1 MEFSKNGGKHIMN
14 NYPNFKDKETFK
26 KAFKA
31 YLEAKY
37 AIDFEKSTPYQ
48 QYVVLG
54 EMIRYYIAK
63 DWNNTNQVTFDTKAK
78 KVYYFSMEFLIG
90 RMITNNLMNAGVY
103 DVVKEAF
110 DDMGID
116 LNEVEHQESDA
127 GLGNGGLGRLAACFM
142 DSVASLGL
150 PVHGNCIRYRYGF
163 FEQGVVNGYQ
173 VEHPDRWLKDV
184 HVWEIRKD
192 EQAVEIPFYGYIQ
205 MSTVNGKLVVEH
217 KDAEYVK
224 AVPYDVP
231 MIGAGNHIVNTLR
244 LWSAEP
250 ASTYPENDAFQY
262 ARNLR
267 EISSMLY
274 PNDDTDEGKLLRLK
288 QQYFFVAAGVNGAIR
303 LHKKT
308 FGTVKNLAEKVVFH
322 INDTHPAL
330 IVPELMRI
338 LVDEEGLAWEDAWNI
353 TKNCCAYT
361 NHTILA
367 EALEKWPVHLFKRLL
382 PRIYTITEEIN
393 RRVLLEIASVYG
405 PNSKQAYDMAIIK
418 DGRVHMAN
426 LAIHGSFSVNGV
438 AALHTE
444 ILKNIEMKVFND
456 YYPGKF
462 NNKTNGIT
470 HRRWVAQSNPELVE
484 ILNKYCGKDWIK
496 DPEKYFPELLKVADD
511 PKAQKEF
518 ALMKKARKDAL
529 ATKIFNE
536 QGISLD
542 TNSIFD
548 VQVKRLHEY
557 KRQLMNALHIMYV
570 YNRLKSDAEFKK
582 NYHPHTFI
590 FGAKAAS
597 GYVLAKKII
606 KLINTIADKVN
617 NDYETNSLLKVVFCV
632 NYNVTYA
639 ETIMPAADVSEQIS
653 TASKEASGTGNM
665 KFMMNGAITCGT
677 LDGANVEIGELV
689 GDDNIVIFG
698 MTAKEVT
705 DLYQQGGYNPWD
717 YYNNDERIRQ
727 VIDQL
732 TNGFFDRVDRGE
744 FQMIRDTLLG
754 KDNYFV
760 LKDFESYVK
769 AQEKIN
775 ELYKDQKKWLHMS
788 IVNIAKSGFFT
799 TDRTMRQYNEDIW
812 HVKPIEVVKASKPKA
827 ETATPKK
834 AAAKRPAV
842 KKAQ

>member
-1 MEFSKNGGKHIMN
+1 M
-14 NYPNFKDKETFK
+14 NYPIFKDVETFK
-26 KAFKA
+26 KVFISNV
-31 YLEAKY
+31 ENKY
-37 AIDFEKSTPYQ
+37 AVNFEDSTPYQ

-54 EMIRYYIAK
+54 EMLRYKIAA
-63 DWNNTNQVTFDTKAK
+63 DWLNTNKSQKK
-78 KVYYFSMEFLIG
+78 NKSRKVYYFSMEFLMG

-103 DVVKEAF
+103 PVVKKAF
-110 DDMGID
+110 EDLGID
-116 LNEVEHQESDA
+116 LNEVEHQETDA

-163 FEQGVVNGYQ
+163 FEQGIRNGYQ

-184 HVWEIRKD
+184 NVWEIRKD
-192 EQAVEIPFYGYIQ
+192 DEAVEIPFFGYID
-205 MSTVNGKLVVEH
+205 MGSENGRLVVNH
-217 KDAEYVK
+217 KNAEYVK
-224 AVPYDVP
+224 AVPYDIP
-231 MIGAGNHIVNTLR
+231 IIGDNNHIVNTLR

-250 ASTYPENDAFQY
+250 ASVYPENDAFQY
-262 ARNLR
+262 HRNLR

-274 PNDDTDEGKLLRLK
+274 PNDDTEEGKLLRLK
-288 QQYFFVAAGVNGAIR
+288 QQYFFVSAGVTSAIR
-303 LHKKT
+303 SHKEVYK
-308 FGTVKNLAEKVVFH
+308 TVKNLDKKVVFH

-330 IVPELMRI
+330 IIPELMRI
-338 LVDEEGLAWEDAWNI
+338 LVDEEHLDWDEAWLI

-393 RRVLLEIASVYG
+393 RRLLIEIEAKYG
-405 PNSKQAYDMAIIK
+405 AHSYEAYQMAIIK
-418 DGRVHMAN
+418 DNTVHMAN
-426 LAIHGSFSVNGV
+426 IAIHGSFSVNGV

-470 HRRWVAQSNPELVE
+470 HRRWCLHSNPELVE
-484 ILNKYCGKDWIK
+484 ILNEVCPNWVS
-496 DPEKYFPELLKVADD
+496 DPENELLKLLNYADD
-511 PKAQKEF
+511 ENMQARF
-518 ALMKKARKDAL
+518 ALMKNARKQAL
-529 ATKIFNE
+529 ANKIYKS
-536 QGISLD
+536 QGVSLD

-548 VQVKRLHEY
+548 IQVKRLHEY

-570 YNRLKSDAEFKK
+570 YNRLKSDPEFKA
-582 NYHPHTFI
+582 NYHPHSFI
-590 FGAKAAS
+590 FGAKSAP
-597 GYVLAKKII
+597 GYAFAKKVI

-617 NDYETNSLLKVVFCV
+617 NDEETNSLLKVVFVV

-639 ETIMPAADVSEQIS
+639 ETIMPAANVSEQIS

-677 LDGANVEIGELV
+677 LDGANVEISELV

-698 MTAKEVT
+698 MNANEVT
-705 DLYQQGGYNPWD
+705 TLYANNSYNPMD
-717 YYNNDERIRQ
+717 IYKNDERVKTI
-727 VIDQL
+727 IDEL
-732 TNGFFDRVDRGE
+732 TNGFFDKVDRNE
-744 FQMIRDTLLG
+744 FAVIRDNLLYR
-754 KDNYFV
+754 DPYFV
-760 LKDFESYVK
+760 LKDFDSYIK

-788 IVNIAKSGFFT
+788 IVNVAKSGFFT
-799 TDRTMRQYNEDIW
+799 TDRTMRQYNKDIW
-812 HVKPIEVVKASKPKA
+812 HVDEIKLIKD
-827 ETATPKK
+827 
-834 AAAKRPAV
+834 
-842 KKAQ
+842 